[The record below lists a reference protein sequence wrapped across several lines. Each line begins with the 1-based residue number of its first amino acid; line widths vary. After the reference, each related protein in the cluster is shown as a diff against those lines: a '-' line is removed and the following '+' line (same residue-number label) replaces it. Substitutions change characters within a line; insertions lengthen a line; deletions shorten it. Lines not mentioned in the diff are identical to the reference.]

1 MSYWILLGAYA
12 VMTVLYF
19 LNIREYRAKCKEC
32 EFLWSILRAQDMV
45 KTHFK
50 DSASGEIKP
59 GDAFKGYSDGKVND

>member
-1 MSYWILLGAYA
+1 MSYWILLGAYT

-50 DSASGEIKP
+50 NA